1 MNKAGKKILIV
12 EDEVIVA
19 MEIEMHLKMNN
30 FIVVGKCQS
39 SKKAIEVSLEK
50 KPDLIMMDIN
60 IQGEH
65 DGVQAAKIILDSYK
79 PSILFLSAYND
90 TDTIERIKQIPD
102 SKLLPK
108 PFSVHDLLKTINS
121 FFTAAILSK

>member
-121 FFTAAILSK
+121 FFPAAILSK

>member
-1 MNKAGKKILIV
+1 MDEAQKKILIV

-19 MEIEMHLKMNN
+19 MEIEMHLQMNN
-30 FIVVGKCQS
+30 FIVAGKCQS
-39 SKKAIEVSLEK
+39 SEKAIELSLAK

-65 DGVQAAKIILDSYK
+65 DGIQTAKIILDSYK

-90 TDTIERIKQIPD
+90 PNTIERIKLIPD

-108 PFSVHDLLKTINS
+108 PFSVYELITAINS
-121 FFTAAILSK
+121 FFSAAI

>member
-1 MNKAGKKILIV
+1 MTNGGKKILIV

-19 MEIEMHLKMNN
+19 MEIEMHLQMNN

-39 SKKAIEVSLEK
+39 SEQAIEVSLEK

-60 IQGEH
+60 IQGKF
-65 DGVQAAKIILDSYK
+65 DGVQTSKIILESYK

-90 TDTIERIKQIPD
+90 ANTIERTKQIPN

-121 FFTAAILSK
+121 YFSSDI

>member
-1 MNKAGKKILIV
+1 MDKSLKKILIV

-19 MEIEMHLKMNN
+19 MEIEMHLQMNN

-39 SKKAIEVSLEK
+39 SEKAIELSLEK
-50 KPDLIMMDIN
+50 RPDLIMMDIN

-65 DGVQAAKIILDSYK
+65 DGVQTAKIILDSYK

-90 TDTIERIKQIPD
+90 YNTIERTKLIPD

-108 PFSVHDLLKTINS
+108 PFSVHELLNAINN
-121 FFTAAILSK
+121 FLSVTSI

>member
-19 MEIEMHLKMNN
+19 MEIEMHLQMNN

-90 TDTIERIKQIPD
+90 ADTIERIKQIPD

>member
-1 MNKAGKKILIV
+1 MDKARKKILIV

-19 MEIEMHLKMNN
+19 MEIEMHLQMNN

-39 SKKAIEVSLEK
+39 SEKAIEVSLEK

-60 IQGEH
+60 IQGEQ
-65 DGVQAAKIILDSYK
+65 DGVQTSKIILDSYK

-90 TDTIERIKQIPD
+90 ANTIERTKEIPD
-102 SKLLPK
+102 SKLLSK
-108 PFSVHDLLKTINS
+108 PFSVHELITTINS
-121 FFTAAILSK
+121 FFLAAI

>member
-90 TDTIERIKQIPD
+90 ADTIERIKQIPD